1 LFLGQEENV
10 QLHPESWDSLLQGLC
25 ATTSPILAG
34 SNPKGRFRPKRTDA
48 AFWFLCLKIGRHPTL
63 YTSKR
68 SRRGNDFPWLR
79 YVCVGKSA
87 MPPGP
92 RRSAR
97 RVGRR
102 AAALAVTC
110 RSRPGAAQRAGD
122 GIWDVGGSITGGRVG
137 GSITGG
143 RVGGSITGGRRAMGA
158 GQRPGHP

>member
-1 LFLGQEENV
+1 MFLGQEGNA

-25 ATTSPILAG
+25 ATTSPILAD

-48 AFWFLCLKIGRHPTL
+48 AFWFLYLKNWASPDAL
-63 YTSKR
+63 YLQEKQ
-68 SRRGNDFPWLR
+68 RGNDFPWLR
-79 YVCVGKSA
+79 YVCAGKSA

-97 RVGRR
+97 RAVRR

-122 GIWDVGGSITGGRVG
+122 GIWDHGDRVGDRVTGGRV
-137 GSITGG
+137 TGG
-143 RVGGSITGGRRAMGA
+143 HRAMGA